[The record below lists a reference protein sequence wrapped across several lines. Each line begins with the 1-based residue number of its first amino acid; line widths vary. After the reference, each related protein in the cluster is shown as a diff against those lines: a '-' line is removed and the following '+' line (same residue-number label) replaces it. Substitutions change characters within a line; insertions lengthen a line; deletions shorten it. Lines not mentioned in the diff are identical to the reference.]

1 MKTIKKTISALAVI
15 TVMLTIILFCLANA
29 DTTSMLNSPQTVEAV
44 AETTEMVADA
54 GAQANIDTLSTT
66 ESPSTEKEVPAE
78 PSTEELPATPEEEV
92 FREYDISLMA
102 VGDNLMHMGVV
113 RSGEQPDGNR
123 DYTFLYQNI
132 SDFLKIADIK
142 IINQET
148 ILAGNER
155 GFSGAHVSNE
165 NDALHITSS

>member
-66 ESPSTEKEVPAE
+66 GE
-78 PSTEELPATPEEEV
+78 PSIGEEPSIEP
-92 FREYDISLMA
+92 SLQKSF
-102 VGDNLMHMGVV
+102 LQRRKK
-113 RSGEQPDGNR
+113 RSSVNM
-123 DYTFLYQNI
+123 TFL
-132 SDFLKIADIK
+132 
-142 IINQET
+142 
-148 ILAGNER
+148 
-155 GFSGAHVSNE
+155 
-165 NDALHITSS
+165 